1 MSIKKI
7 KNGGFLS
14 IDVLMTIVVFSTI
27 IILTLTL
34 YGTLREKDIEE
45 KINYLGFIYHL
56 SLSKG
61 NGFVVYNEK
70 EVLNIQQSVISTL
83 DCNNNYCTPLKKELP
98 MGSFFLVSYDKGIV
112 NDIKFYSPNFNSIF
126 IENNSTYSFYS
137 DHFYVGEVAIKD
149 NPSYVYP
156 LSVQKKITHEY
167 YLEHD
172 LTHLVSENDC
182 TPAGVA
188 CLEVLHYTL

>member
-34 YGTLREKDIEE
+34 YGSLREKDIKE
-45 KINYLGFIYHL
+45 KTNYLGFIYHL

-61 NGFVVYNEK
+61 NGVVVYNQK
-70 EVLNIQQSVISTL
+70 EVLNLQQSVISTL
-83 DCNNNYCTPLKKELP
+83 DCNNNYCTPLKKEFP
-98 MGSFFLVSYDKGIV
+98 IGSFVSVSYDKGIV
-112 NDIKFYSPNFNSIF
+112 NDIKFYSHNFNSIF
-126 IENNSTYSFYS
+126 IENNTTSSFYS
-137 DHFYVGEVAIKD
+137 DHFYVGEKAIKE

-167 YLEHD
+167 YLENNLNHFLSKD
-172 LTHLVSENDC
+172 DC
-182 TPAGVA
+182 ILAGLN
-188 CLEVLHYTL
+188 CLDVLHYKL